1 MFFSPHISGGGSR
14 MKLMLGLIA
23 VVLFIA
29 IFAPAQVTAQGAFY
43 AEEVKEGRIYVF
55 NDPKQYQL
63 FLDSGELEARI
74 TRIHAGP
81 NGETMYFDT
90 VNAIHMY
97 NLKHNLPPEVII
109 PPEPPVPTW
118 QEKLAYK
125 LSGYM
130 FGDYF
135 YNVQRDPLISSL
147 SPLPN
152 VALPGDEDFNA
163 FNFRRIYFT
172 YDDTI
177 AENFVTRFRLEA
189 DSVSLDSRA
198 KISVFVK
205 DAYLNWKNAFGQ
217 NDIVFGIQPT
227 PAYEVSEAAWN
238 YRSLEKTI
246 MDLRGIVSSRDIGI
260 SLKGRLGTSGK
271 YDYWVMAGNGS
282 GNNPEIDK
290 FKRAYFMFHW
300 KPTEKF
306 QATFFQDYRAL
317 PDIPDPN
324 DAARFISN
332 SSKTT
337 GWFAGYG
344 VKDKYN
350 IGYEGFTTRQEN
362 GVKIGSTPP
371 FISIDQKTTWGHS
384 VWAWWNFNSVVGVV
398 GRYDYFEPNTKSV
411 SDKRNL
417 VITSLVL
424 KPHKNVYIMPN
435 LYWEG
440 YEDIAGRKIDS
451 SIVPR
456 ITFYWIFI

>member
-1 MFFSPHISGGGSR
+1 

-23 VVLFIA
+23 VVLFMA
-29 IFAPAQVTAQGAFY
+29 IFAPAQVAAQGAFY
-43 AEEVKEGRIYVF
+43 AEETKEGRIYVF

-90 VNAIHMY
+90 INAIHMY

-109 PPEPPVPTW
+109 PPEPPAPTW

-135 YNVQRDPLISSL
+135 YNVQRDPLVTSV
-147 SPLPN
+147 PLPN

-177 AENFVTRFRLEA
+177 ADNFVTRFRLEA
-189 DSVSLDSRA
+189 DSVSLDSRG
-198 KISVFVK
+198 KITVFVK

-246 MDLRGIVSSRDIGI
+246 MDLRGIVSSRDIAI

-271 YDYWVMAGNGS
+271 YDYWVMAGDGS

-290 FKRAYFMFHW
+290 FKRAYFQFHW
-300 KPTEKF
+300 KPSEKF

-317 PDIPDPN
+317 PDIADPN
-324 DAARFISN
+324 DATRFIEN
-332 SSKTT
+332 SSYTT
-337 GWFAGYG
+337 AWFAGYG

-350 IGYEGFTTRQEN
+350 IGYEGFTTRQQN
-362 GVKIGSTPP
+362 GVKIGSEVP
-371 FISIDQKTTWGHS
+371 FIGLDDKTTWGHS
-384 VWAWWNFNSVVGVV
+384 FWAWWNFNTRVGVV
-398 GRYDYFEPNTKSV
+398 GRYDYFEPNTKS
-411 SDKRNL
+411 SGDKRDL
-417 VITSLVL
+417 VIASLVL
-424 KPHKNVYIMPN
+424 KPHKNVLIMPN

-440 YEDIAGRKIDS
+440 YEDIAGQKIDS

-456 ITFYWIFI
+456 ITFYWTFI